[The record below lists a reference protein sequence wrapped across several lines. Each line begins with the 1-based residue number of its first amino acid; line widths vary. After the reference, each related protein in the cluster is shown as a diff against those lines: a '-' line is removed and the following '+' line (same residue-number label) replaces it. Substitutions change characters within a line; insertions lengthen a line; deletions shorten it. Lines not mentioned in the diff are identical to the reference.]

1 MTITEAIDIV
11 KRDGLFYA
19 MMGARI
25 PYLPTAEQWE
35 SRYQPD
41 IIAREL
47 FQRFTAFAEIIAGL
61 PKSAAVSLQIF
72 NLVGRSVREPRL
84 DLCLFARSAH
94 PEEEVAHR
102 EVRTIWSIIEHAFP
116 QEYPFNYP
124 LHLLPKAAISQ
135 RRADLSRPQQAV
147 QLQKHLDRGPQQNL
161 PSAFPHPY
169 RQEPAPYALLPL
181 LSALTGSSNRMG
193 LVLSLQG
200 CDLPDRVAAVR
211 WLEEFSALAA
221 GGDIYARQQRSAA
234 QRQDEQYSAGTPI
247 FSELADERIDR
258 RGRSLEDERLHARA
272 GLKVLESLL
281 RNQGQLLD
289 MRVALVS
296 WSPLSLAGAVQA
308 ARSALSG
315 RGIDAGSFPS
325 ISTPP
330 REKTITESDG
340 APFDQLLSDL
350 QILYHRPEADAF
362 DRWRTLTLP
371 EEAAALLTLPMP
383 AEYGR
388 VPGILARSEPFVLP
402 LERDVQRNAEQ
413 DGLVLGSILHRGGAT
428 NHVFHIPKSKLDQHI
443 LLAGRSGSGKTNS
456 CLILLRELWRHNIPF
471 LVLDP
476 LDKSDYRLLLGDG
489 HVGDEVDCRNRPGE
503 TKPLSEELRIYTL
516 GAAASP
522 FTFNPFRVP
531 KGVTVQRHISQL
543 LRCFLVAFAISDPAP
558 ALYRKALRELYANH
572 GWDLSREDYGGPDAD
587 MPSFVEF
594 LETLAKVVEQRTAD
608 YGAETRGNLRQATL
622 LRIGSLLEN
631 NALLLNVTGEDKGL
645 EPIITHPTVIELGHV
660 GSDEDKSLIMAFLLT
675 SLMPLI
681 QRRPDRS
688 RLHITLIEEA
698 HRLMR
703 RGGSGG
709 GEYRGDA
716 TGQTSGD
723 FSNLLAEVRGYKQG
737 IIVADQSPSELVPA
751 VFANTATHIMHQ
763 VRDPVSFEMMT
774 SSFVLTP
781 AQQSYARQL
790 EVGQAISETARG
802 SAVHI
807 QPPNV
812 SDPLRSALADKRPGG
827 IVFFASDEATGV
839 VSDAAVQKIMVDR
852 KAALP
857 MTVSVENY
865 EKLISKPEQTL
876 PWPDVDGAVPL
887 ARRSVFCVGCRPLWN
902 TGTCP
907 YGEPVERLRGQD
919 SYKLVAKAANELHI
933 DTNGSWGIVRDA
945 SRRATMALKFTTE
958 VEHDVGYCLVAF
970 VAQVSLTT
978 RDSAARKIIGSLRTL
993 IRDFHKNVG
1002 YSTEGTIHGEQ

>member
-1 MTITEAIDIV
+1 MEAIDLV
-11 KRDGLFYA
+11 KRDEVFYA

-35 SRYQPD
+35 ARYQPD

-47 FQRFTAFAEIIAGL
+47 FHRFTTFAEIIAGL

-84 DLCLFARSAH
+84 DLCLFVRSAQ
-94 PEEEVAHR
+94 PEEEVACR

-124 LHLLPKAAISQ
+124 LHLLHKAAISQ
-135 RRADLSRPQQAV
+135 RRADLSRPQQVV
-147 QLQKHLDRGPQQNL
+147 QLHKQLDRGPQQNL

-181 LSALTGSSNRMG
+181 LSALTGSSNRLG

-200 CDLPDRVAAVR
+200 CDLPDRLAAVR

-221 GGDIYARQQRSAA
+221 GSEIYGRQQRSAA
-234 QRQDEQYSAGTPI
+234 QRQDEQYAAGTPI
-247 FSELADERIDR
+247 FSQLADERIDR
-258 RGRSLEDERLHARA
+258 RGRSLEDERLHART

-281 RNQGQLLD
+281 LNQGHLLD
-289 MRVALVS
+289 MRIALVS
-296 WSPLSLAGAVQA
+296 WSPSSSAGAVQA

-315 RGIDAGSFPS
+315 RGIDTGSPPS
-325 ISTPP
+325 INTPP
-330 REKTITESDG
+330 REQTVYESDG
-340 APFDQLLSDL
+340 ARFDQLLSDL
-350 QILYHRPEADAF
+350 QILYHRPEADTF
-362 DRWRTLTLP
+362 DRWRTVTLP

-402 LERDVQRNAEQ
+402 LERDAERNIEQ

-456 CLILLRELWRHNIPF
+456 CLILLRELWRHGIPF

-489 HVGDEVDCRNRPGE
+489 HVGDEIDARHRPGG
-503 TKPLSEELRIYTL
+503 TKPLSDELRIYTL
-516 GAAASP
+516 GVNASP

-531 KGVTVQRHISQL
+531 QGVTVQRHISQL
-543 LRCFLVAFAISDPAP
+543 LRCFLVAFAISDPVP
-558 ALYRKALRELYANH
+558 ALYRKALRELYTDC
-572 GWDLSREDYGGPDAD
+572 GWDLSREDAGGPNVE
-587 MPSFVEF
+587 MPNFERF
-594 LETLAKVVEQRTAD
+594 LQILAKVVEQRTAD
-608 YGAETRGNLRQATL
+608 YGGDTRGNLRQATL
-622 LRIGSLLEN
+622 LRMGSLLEN
-631 NALLLNVTGEDKGL
+631 NALLLNVTGKDEGL
-645 EPIITHPTVIELGHV
+645 EPIITHPTIIELGHV

-703 RGGSGG
+703 RGGGG
-709 GEYRGDA
+709 SGEYRGDA

-781 AQQSYARQL
+781 AQQSYARHL
-790 EVGQAISETARG
+790 EVGHAISETARG

-812 SDPLRSALADKRPGG
+812 SDPLRNALGDKQPGG
-827 IVFFASDEATGV
+827 ITFFDSDEATGV
-839 VSDAAVQKIMVDR
+839 VSDAAVQEIMEGR
-852 KAALP
+852 KAMLP
-857 MTVSVENY
+857 MTLAVDDY
-865 EKLISKPEQTL
+865 EKLISRREQIL
-876 PWPDVDGAVPL
+876 PWPDVDGAIPK
-887 ARRSVFCVGCRPLWN
+887 ARRGVFCVGCKPLWD

-907 YGEPVERLRGQD
+907 YGEAVERLRGQP
-919 SYKLVAKAANELHI
+919 SYKLVAQAANDLQSN
-933 DTNGSWGIVRDA
+933 TNNRSWETIRDA
-945 SRRATMALKFTTE
+945 SQKATAAIKVNTKTE
-958 VEHDVGYCLVAF
+958 NDVGYCLVAF

-978 RDSAARKIIGSLRTL
+978 RDSAAKKLIGPLREL
-993 IRDFHKNVG
+993 IRDFHKNVSC
-1002 YSTEGTIHGEQ
+1002 STEGTIHGEQ